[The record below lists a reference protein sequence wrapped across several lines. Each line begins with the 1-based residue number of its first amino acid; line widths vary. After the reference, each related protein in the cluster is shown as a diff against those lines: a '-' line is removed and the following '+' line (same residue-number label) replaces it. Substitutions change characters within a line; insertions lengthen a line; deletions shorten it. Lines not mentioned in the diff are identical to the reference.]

1 MSRRRSRKRNVS
13 VVIFG
18 LTCPKRILNI
28 KTVMKRLHKYKNLGY
43 ALAIFFYVDLS
54 VGAFAYVG
62 KDIVR
67 DFQLKQ
73 DAENILNTPDLTTG
87 LEELEH
93 AVQMDLADL
102 EKSFQQN
109 S

>member
-28 KTVMKRLHKYKNLGY
+28 KTVMKRLHKYKNIGY
-43 ALAIFFYVDLS
+43 A
-54 VGAFAYVG
+54 
-62 KDIVR
+62 
-67 DFQLKQ
+67 
-73 DAENILNTPDLTTG
+73 PDLTTG

>member
-1 MSRRRSRKRNVS
+1 
-13 VVIFG
+13 
-18 LTCPKRILNI
+18 
-28 KTVMKRLHKYKNLGY
+28 MKRLHKYKNLGY

-62 KDIVR
+62 KDIVK

-73 DAENILNTPDLTTG
+73 DVENILNTPDLTTG

-93 AVQMDLADL
+93 AVHMDLADL
-102 EKSFQQN
+102 EKTFQKN

>member
-1 MSRRRSRKRNVS
+1 
-13 VVIFG
+13 
-18 LTCPKRILNI
+18 
-28 KTVMKRLHKYKNLGY
+28 MKKIYKYKNLGY
-43 ALAIFFYVDLS
+43 ALAVFFYVDLS
-54 VGAFAYVG
+54 VAAFAYVG
-62 KDIVR
+62 KDVVR
-67 DFQLKQ
+67 DYQLKR

-102 EKSFQQN
+102 EKTFQKN